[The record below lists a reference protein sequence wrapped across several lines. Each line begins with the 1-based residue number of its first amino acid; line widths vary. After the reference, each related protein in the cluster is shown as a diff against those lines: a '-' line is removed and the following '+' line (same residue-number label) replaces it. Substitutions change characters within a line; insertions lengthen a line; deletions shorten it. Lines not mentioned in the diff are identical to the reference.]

1 MEQIPPKEELDER
14 LVEAYK
20 EIYRL
25 RRNNNYLRA
34 QAQNSRYNEVSAL
47 SEAVR
52 LRRMVEAY
60 AQESE
65 ELRKKLAERDK
76 SIKGYRRWHAVYRK
90 EIERM
95 EGE

>member
-1 MEQIPPKEELDER
+1 MEQIQPKEELDER
-14 LVEAYK
+14 LIEAYK

-25 RRNNNYLRA
+25 RRLNNSLRA
-34 QAQNSRYNEVSAL
+34 EATNRKYNEVSAL
-47 SEAVR
+47 SEAIR
-52 LRRMVEAY
+52 LRRMVELY
-60 AQESE
+60 AE
-65 ELRKKLAERDK
+65 ENTDLKKKLAERDK